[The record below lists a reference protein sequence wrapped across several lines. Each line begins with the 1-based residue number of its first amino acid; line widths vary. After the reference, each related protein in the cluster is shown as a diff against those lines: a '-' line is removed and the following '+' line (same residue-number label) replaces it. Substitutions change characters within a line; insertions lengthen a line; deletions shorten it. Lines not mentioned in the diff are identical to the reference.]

1 MSTPRRKL
9 VRFTAPLHC
18 RRDEL
23 ADQLLEGALRM
34 YLNDLKYTEQMTVA
48 IVGQVMGA
56 ILK

>member
-9 VRFTAPLHC
+9 VRLTAPLHC

-34 YLNDLKYTEQMTVA
+34 YITDLKYTEEMTVA
-48 IVGQVMGA
+48 VVGQVMGG
-56 ILK
+56 ILR